1 MKKFLA
7 VVLSISM
14 LNFSLCHVGCAKTN
28 FLSSPVSK
36 EYRIEKQNKGNN
48 VVVRGDDIPSI
59 IINNENNARADAKAE
74 AKATANSGGAGGL
87 SKLILLAIKI
97 GAAYFGMKYVCNML
111 KSGVKGLTELMT
123 NLGDKLG
130 NWGTTLLQQRAA
142 NVPNMGTSES
152 EVEKLLKEKY
162 ALNPSPS
169 PSPNPDEKL
178 NDLGFKPDKT
188 WRDLIDGFW
197 FWGSK

>member
-7 VVLSISM
+7 VFLSISM
-14 LNFSLCHVGCAKTN
+14 LNFSLCHVGCAKTS
-28 FLSSPVSK
+28 FISSPVSK
-36 EYRIEKQNKGNN
+36 EYRIEKQNKGNS
-48 VVVRGDDIPSI
+48 VVVKGEEIPAI
-59 IINNENNARADAKAE
+59 VINNENNARAE

-130 NWGTTLLQQRAA
+130 NVFQQ
-142 NVPNMGTSES
+142 NVKQTSINEQEQEQFISES
-152 EVEKLLKEKY
+152 AKDFTEDNGWLSKIGHELTGFTKSVLRQASVMHVVNWLTSLVGGAKY
-162 ALNPSPS
+162 
-169 PSPNPDEKL
+169 
-178 NDLGFKPDKT
+178 
-188 WRDLIDGFW
+188 I
-197 FWGSK
+197 